1 MNCAVCEHRDRTDID
16 VRLAQ
21 GETVAILAAMFA
33 LPQSALRQ
41 HQREH
46 ANQVTVQVMHQ
57 PTTVLLQLERVI
69 NDAWVVVELG
79 KGQRAED
86 GVHWIVEPRPK
97 LVLDG
102 LELVGKSHERLV
114 KMAKELAMFKQG
126 MVPREAFERLT
137 SVILSALEPFPEAL
151 TAVKYAIAE
160 VEL

>member
-1 MNCAVCEHRDRTDID
+1 MTCLVCEHRDRTDID

-21 GETVAILAAMFA
+21 GETVPILAAMFA
-33 LPQSALRQ
+33 VPHAALKQ

-46 ANQVTVQVMHQ
+46 ANQVTVQVMNQ

-69 NDAWVVVELG
+69 TTAWTVVELG
-79 KGQRAED
+79 KGQQGPD
-86 GVHWIVEPRPK
+86 VSGSSTPKPK

-126 MVPREAFERLT
+126 MVPRAAFDQLT
-137 SVILSALEPFPEAL
+137 SVILTALEPFPEAAK
-151 TAVKYAIAE
+151 AVKMAIAE

>member
-1 MNCAVCEHRDRTDID
+1 MNCTVCEHRDRTDID

-33 LPQSALRQ
+33 LPQSALKQ

-79 KGQRAED
+79 KGEKD
-86 GVHWIVEPRPK
+86 ENGNWLIEPRPK